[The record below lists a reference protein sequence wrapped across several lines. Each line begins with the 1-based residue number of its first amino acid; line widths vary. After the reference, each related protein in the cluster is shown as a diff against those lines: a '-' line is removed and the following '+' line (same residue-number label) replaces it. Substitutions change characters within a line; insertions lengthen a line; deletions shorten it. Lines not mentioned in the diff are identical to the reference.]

1 MSTPVSP
8 SSRFVIVPR
17 KPAARFVLVVAGVL
31 WIFSIALTAWITARH
46 LAPDLGEVRSDN
58 KRLEAALLTAE
69 ERLERQRQRIAVLRR
84 SDQISRSA
92 NVELQGTVAEREEE
106 IAALRAD
113 VGFYERLVGGSAQR
127 QGLSVHSLSLAPV
140 GDGAWRYTVTL
151 TQNLKKAK
159 VSAGELALSVD
170 GVKAG
175 QLSTLDWPALLQD
188 EKASAQP
195 FSFKYFQQLEG
206 SVMLPEGFTPHR
218 VRVRLRADGS
228 VSERVFPW
236 QSTLAAGA

>member
-1 MSTPVSP
+1 MSTPTNP
-8 SSRFVIVPR
+8 TSRFVIVPH
-17 KPAARFVLVVAGVL
+17 KPAARFALAVLVLAWLG
-31 WIFSIALTAWITARH
+31 SIGLTAWLTARYV
-46 LAPDLGEVRSDN
+46 APDRGELRVEL
-58 KRLEAALLTAE
+58 KRLASALETAE
-69 ERLERQRQRIAVLRR
+69 ERIERQRQRISVLRR

-92 NVELQGTVAEREEE
+92 NLELQGTIAEREEE
-106 IAALRAD
+106 ISALRAD

-127 QGLSVHSLSLAPV
+127 QGLTVHSLNLSPV

-151 TQNLKKAK
+151 TQNLQKAR
-159 VSAGELALSVD
+159 VSAGNLALSVD
-170 GVKAG
+170 GVQAG

-188 EKASAQP
+188 EAAAGQP

-228 VSERVFPW
+228 SSERVFPW
-236 QSTLAAGA
+236 QSTVVAGA

>member
-1 MSTPVSP
+1 MAAPAP
-8 SSRFVIVPR
+8 APSRFVIVPH
-17 KPAARFVLVVAGVL
+17 KPTARFALAALGVL
-31 WIFSIALTAWITARH
+31 WLGSLAATAWVTARQV
-46 LAPDLGEVRSDN
+46 APDLGEVRAEAV
-58 KRLEAALLTAE
+58 RLAAALETAE
-69 ERLERQRQRIAVLRR
+69 ERIERQRQRIAVLRR

-92 NVELQGTVAEREEE
+92 NLELQGTVAEREEE

-127 QGLSVHSLSLAPV
+127 QGLSVHSLNLSPV

-151 TQNLKKAK
+151 TQNLKKARI
-159 VSAGELALSVD
+159 SAGDLAISVD
-170 GVKAG
+170 GVRSG
-175 QLSTLDWPALLQD
+175 QLSTLEWPALLQD
-188 EKASAQP
+188 DKASAQP

-228 VSERVFPW
+228 VSERTFPW